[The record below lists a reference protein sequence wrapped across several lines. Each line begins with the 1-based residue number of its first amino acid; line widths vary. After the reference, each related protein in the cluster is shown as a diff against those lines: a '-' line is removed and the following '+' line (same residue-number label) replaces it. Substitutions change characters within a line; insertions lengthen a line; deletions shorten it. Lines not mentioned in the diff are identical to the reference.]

1 MQPASFNGFDGCN
14 CFKPSR
20 STKAMPNHW
29 LQENNQ
35 QLIIAIEAFAHSDLP
50 AKGFNFGD
58 NHWLPRV
65 RLFNIKICTLLWHA
79 VLIAVPM
86 LKVLVINLNTMH
98 THQIDTFKL
107 NSRLSPWSGQ
117 WEKQTFHSSYRA
129 VAASTQVTSETDQ
142 HIKKLCKTD
151 NCKRITYLRQLQ
163 PDKSM
168 TLSDIR
174 VKLIFGY
181 SVTTSF
187 RETWFKSVRA
197 TRSKIAHFCSIHLDI
212 WSILEDLLDCID
224 LSQVTNNSWRCMS
237 IDIVNL
243 IDISPHHNFVS

>member
-1 MQPASFNGFDGCN
+1 
-14 CFKPSR
+14 
-20 STKAMPNHW
+20 
-29 LQENNQ
+29 
-35 QLIIAIEAFAHSDLP
+35 
-50 AKGFNFGD
+50 
-58 NHWLPRV
+58 
-65 RLFNIKICTLLWHA
+65 
-79 VLIAVPM
+79 M

-243 IDISPHHNFVS
+243 IDISPHHNFVSYAPPRLAYHVAIFLCGAQTQIYNTMQSYEFYLSQALEHRKPHQCWKWNKTGQTILEC